1 MRSYARSTATLL
13 CFTGAWLLAS
23 ATMLT
28 AIQAQSKTAGPHELV
43 ESFMSRRDSAE
54 FDKGAKL
61 CSGEY
66 NAETLWRF
74 QNVTESKQVRVEE
87 LFAVANEALA
97 VTNVFPLKKNNA
109 STHYNIRLRKKGE
122 TWLVEDM
129 EIFGVTGGNVIIRQL
144 FLREHADAQ
153 LDLRSMTVNARRLSQ
168 AFVARLASREFE
180 EAATFTS
187 ESYTAEVLRKLHYG
201 AMGST
206 KAHVKDVYVDET
218 HALAITS
225 TFPYAVAL
233 DAKIHVCI
241 HLRKNEGRWFVDS
254 MTVEEINGLTNLR
267 IGFLQKYPGVYVV
280 SADENSPQSA
290 RITARILVTR
300 FASRDF
306 EGAGAETLRCY
317 DRNALGFLRGVTKS
331 QEFHVEQ
338 FYEAEGHALAITGA
352 FPLKAAPK
360 VTAHY
365 VITLSRKGPR
375 GPLATSR
382 FMTSRASA

>member
-1 MRSYARSTATLL
+1 
-13 CFTGAWLLAS
+13 
-23 ATMLT
+23 
-28 AIQAQSKTAGPHELV
+28 
-43 ESFMSRRDSAE
+43 MSRRDSAE

-66 NAETLWRF
+66 NAETLRMF
-74 QNVTESKQVRVEE
+74 QNVIESKQVRVEE
-87 LFAVANEALA
+87 LFAVAN
-97 VTNVFPLKKNNA
+97 VFPLKKINA

-153 LDLRSMTVNARRLSQ
+153 FELRSMTVNARRLVQ
-168 AFVARLASREFE
+168 AFVARLASREFD
-180 EAATFTS
+180 AVATFTS

-206 KAHVKDVYVDET
+206 KVHVKDVYVDET

-233 DAKIHVCI
+233 EAKIHFCI
-241 HLRKNEGRWFVDS
+241 HLRKNEGRWFMDS
-254 MTVEEINGLTNLR
+254 MPVEEINGLTNLR
-267 IGFLQKYPGVYVV
+267 IGFLQKYPDVYVV

-306 EGAGAETLRCY
+306 EGP
-317 DRNALGFLRGVTKS
+317 ALKHCAAT
-331 QEFHVEQ
+331 
-338 FYEAEGHALAITGA
+338 TGMH
-352 FPLKAAPK
+352 LDSCAA
-360 VTAHY
+360 
-365 VITLSRKGPR
+365 
-375 GPLATSR
+375 
-382 FMTSRASA
+382 